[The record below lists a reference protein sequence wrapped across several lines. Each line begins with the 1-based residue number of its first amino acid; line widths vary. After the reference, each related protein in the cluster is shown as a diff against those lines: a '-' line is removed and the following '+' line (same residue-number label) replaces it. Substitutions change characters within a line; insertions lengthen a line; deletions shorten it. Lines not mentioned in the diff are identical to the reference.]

1 MWVPFSWDWP
11 HTTYEIGELYSW
23 SSASR
28 CSLSSSLLSMFSIW
42 NITLGH
48 SIEQLT
54 ADFFSLAFY
63 QNQHV
68 GFCHRN
74 DTVRPT
80 ARLWKQPVSMAN
92 RCPLISLIDL
102 KLCHLLILPTMRHVN
117 LFLEYQFDILHTFST
132 SRVWRIDSNWW
143 FRIFFCCI
151 QKKTESAE
159 TMTSLFRS
167 PVMCKRLCIL
177 FLAW

>member
-1 MWVPFSWDWP
+1 MWDPFFWDWL

-28 CSLSSSLLSMFSIW
+28 CSLSSSLLSMFSTW
-42 NITLGH
+42 NIILGH
-48 SIEQLT
+48 FIEQLT
-54 ADFFSLAFY
+54 ADFISLAFY

-68 GFCHRN
+68 GFYHRN

-92 RCPLISLIDL
+92 QCPLISLIDL

-117 LFLEYQFDILHTFST
+117 LFLEYQIDILETFLMNT
-132 SRVWRIDSNWW
+132 VWKIESIWW
-143 FRIFFCCI
+143 FETFLFFLL
-151 QKKTESAE
+151 QTEE
-159 TMTSLFRS
+159 NGVCRNDD
-167 PVMCKRLCIL
+167 
-177 FLAW
+177 